1 MQFILITKLIS
12 YLEINLNKNVQIYKE
27 NICESLLK
35 DINEDIVKI
44 HVFVYEKIIKTSIF
58 SRLIHKFNMI
68 IVIFSPVFSEELEKL
83 ICNFMEE

>member
-68 IVIFSPVFSEELEKL
+68 TVIFSPGFSEELDKL

>member
-12 YLEINLNKNVQIYKE
+12 CLEINLNKNVQIYKE

-35 DINEDIVKI
+35 DINEDLVKI
-44 HVFVYEKIIKTSIF
+44 HVFMYEKIIKTSIF
-58 SRLIHKFNMI
+58 SKLINKFNMI
-68 IVIFSPVFSEELEKL
+68 AIIFSPGFSEELDKL